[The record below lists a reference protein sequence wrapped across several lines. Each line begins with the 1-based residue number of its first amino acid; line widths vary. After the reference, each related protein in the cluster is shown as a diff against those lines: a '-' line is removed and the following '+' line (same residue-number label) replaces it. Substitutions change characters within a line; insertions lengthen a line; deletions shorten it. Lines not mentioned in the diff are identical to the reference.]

1 MKPIFPRPAP
11 PPFAL
16 KHLRPSL
23 LTKLASPEPFIHIG
37 AVASAKL
44 IAHVDT
50 GCERHRMRSS
60 AAHTDSKLNIVK
72 KIVVFIHGLSGIFL
86 PSSQRFVGFHKQR
99 FQIQSG
105 SFFKH
110 AP

>member
-1 MKPIFPRPAP
+1 
-11 PPFAL
+11 
-16 KHLRPSL
+16 
-23 LTKLASPEPFIHIG
+23 
-37 AVASAKL
+37 
-44 IAHVDT
+44 
-50 GCERHRMRSS
+50 MRSS
-60 AAHTDSKLNIVK
+60 APHTDSKQTIVK
-72 KIVVFIHGLSGIFL
+72 KIVDFIHGLSGIFQ